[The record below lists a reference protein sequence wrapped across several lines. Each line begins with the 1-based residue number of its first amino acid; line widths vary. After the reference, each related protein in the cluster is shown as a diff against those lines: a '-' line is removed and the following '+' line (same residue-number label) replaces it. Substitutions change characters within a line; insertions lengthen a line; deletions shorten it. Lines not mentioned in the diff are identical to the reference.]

1 VAGRDGPGLAAQ
13 TGSRDGGAGVS
24 RKETTRRVDAI
35 RAQRSELENHLIDE
49 YSSGYI
55 NRREFVRRG
64 GVIGMSIP
72 LVSFL
77 AAACGT
83 GSKSGGGGGGGADTA
98 VKAGGK
104 QVAVKPGGTLKLGM
118 SPGPS
123 TEIDPIKVADEGG
136 LGVMSQSGEFLAWS
150 DSKLQLQPRL
160 AESWKPNAD
169 GSVWTFKIRQGVKFH
184 DGTPM
189 TADDVAASINALSDP
204 KNGSNALSTFAG
216 VLSKDSAKATD
227 ASTVQFELDGPNGNF
242 PYMLGSDN
250 YNALI
255 VPKDLKGSWEKTF
268 PGTGPWK
275 MEKYTPNSGISYVKN
290 PDYWDKT
297 RIPKL
302 DRQQVKFYPKEQA
315 QILGLQSGDVDV
327 LVHFSPTG
335 GKALLNDPN
344 VTVIE
349 LRASVHREIHM
360 RNDKKP
366 FDDKLVRQAMA
377 LAVDRPA
384 LVNGL
389 MAGKSDFGNDSPFA
403 PVFPSTDK
411 SVAQRKQDLAKAKA
425 LMQQAGVSNA
435 SVTIDTWDG
444 FELPDLAQLL
454 QNDAA
459 KIGLTLKPNVTPAG
473 TYYGDAVFGKS
484 PWLDSTMGITDYG
497 HRGVPNVFLA
507 AQLSSKGVWNAAH
520 FKNET
525 YDGLMKDYVAA
536 LDLQSQRTAA
546 AKIQNL
552 LLDET
557 PNIYAYFYYFLT
569 ATKKN
574 VGNVEVSAMG
584 HYDITKAGFTS
595 AA

>member
-1 VAGRDGPGLAAQ
+1 M
-13 TGSRDGGAGVS
+13 S
-24 RKETTRRVDAI
+24 RKDTQRQVDAI
-35 RAQRSELENHLIDE
+35 RSRSSELENHLIDE
-49 YSSGYI
+49 YRSGYI
-55 NRREFVRRG
+55 SRREFVRRG

-72 LVSFL
+72 VVGFL

-83 GSKSGGGGGGGADTA
+83 GSNTSTSSGGSADTA

-104 QVAVKPGGTLKLGM
+104 EVAVKPGGTLKLGM
-118 SPGPS
+118 SPGPT
-123 TEIDPIKVADEGG
+123 TEIDPILVADEGG
-136 LGVMSQSGEFLAWS
+136 LSVMSQSGEFLSWS

-160 AESWKPNAD
+160 AESWKPNSD
-169 GSVWTFKIRQGVKFH
+169 GSEWTFKIRQGVKFH

-189 TADDVAASINALSDP
+189 TAEDVASSINALSDP
-204 KNGSNALSTFAG
+204 KSGSNALSTFAG

-227 ASTVQFELDGPNGNF
+227 ASTVVFSLDSPNGNF
-242 PYMLGSDN
+242 PYMLSSDN
-250 YNALI
+250 YNSVI
-255 VPKDLKGSWEKTF
+255 VPKDLSGKWEKTF

-275 MEKYTPNSGISYVKN
+275 LEKYTPNSGVSFVPNK
-290 PDYWDKT
+290 DYWDKT
-297 RIPKL
+297 RVPKL

-366 FDDKLVRQAMA
+366 FDDKRVRQAMG
-377 LAVDRPA
+377 LVVDRAA

-389 MAGKSDFGNDSPFA
+389 LAGKADFGNDSPFA

-411 SVAQRKQDLAKAKA
+411 SVAQRKQDIEKAKA

-459 KIGLTLKPNVTPAG
+459 KIGLKLTPNVTPAG

-497 HRGVPNVFLA
+497 HRSVPNVILGA
-507 AQLSSKGVWNAAH
+507 PLLSDGTWNSAH
-520 FKNET
+520 FKNTT
-525 YDGLMKDYVAA
+525 YDSLVKQYNAA
-536 LDLQSQRTAA
+536 SDVQSQQTV
-546 AKIQNL
+546 AKQIQEL

-557 PNIYAYFYYFLT
+557 PIIFAYFYDYLGAT
-569 ATKKN
+569 AGN
-574 VGNVEVSAMG
+574 VGGVVITPIG
-584 HYDITKAGFTS
+584 HVQLEGAGFTS
-595 AA
+595 

>member
-1 VAGRDGPGLAAQ
+1 M
-13 TGSRDGGAGVS
+13 S
-24 RKETTRRVDAI
+24 RKDTQRQVDAI
-35 RAQRSELENHLIDE
+35 RSRSSELENHLIDE
-49 YSSGYI
+49 YRSGYI

-64 GVIGMSIP
+64 SVIGMSIP
-72 LVSFL
+72 VVSFL

-83 GSKSGGGGGGGADTA
+83 GSSNTSTSSGGSADTA

-104 QVAVKPGGTLKLGM
+104 EVAVKPGGTLKLGM
-118 SPGPS
+118 SPGPT

-136 LGVMSQSGEFLAWS
+136 LGVMSQSGEFLSWS

-160 AESWKPNAD
+160 AESWKPNSD

-189 TADDVAASINALSDP
+189 TADDVASSINALSDP

-227 ASTVQFELDGPNGNF
+227 PSTVEFTLDSPNGNF
-242 PYMLGSDN
+242 PYMLSSDN

-255 VPKDLKGSWEKTF
+255 VPKNLSGSWEKTF

-275 MEKYTPNSGISYVKN
+275 MEKYTPNSGISYVPNK
-290 PDYWDKT
+290 DYWDKT

-302 DRQQVKFYPKEQA
+302 DRQEVKFYQKEQA

-327 LVHFSPTG
+327 LIHFSPTG

-366 FDDKLVRQAMA
+366 FDNKLVRQAMG
-377 LAVDRPA
+377 LAVDRAA

-411 SVAQRKQDLAKAKA
+411 SVAQRKQDIEKAKA

-459 KIGLTLKPNVTPAG
+459 KIGLKLTPNVTPAT

-497 HRGVPNVFLA
+497 HRGVPNLFLA

-520 FKNET
+520 FKNPT
-525 YDGLMKDYVAA
+525 YDGLFKDYVAA
-536 LDLQSQRTAA
+536 LDLSAQRAAA

-557 PNIYAYFYYFLT
+557 PNLYTYFYFFLT
-569 ATKKN
+569 GTKKN
-574 VGNVEVSAMG
+574 IGNVEVSAMG
-584 HYDITKAGFTS
+584 HYDITKAGFT
-595 AA
+595 AAA

>member
-1 VAGRDGPGLAAQ
+1 M
-13 TGSRDGGAGVS
+13 S
-24 RKETTRRVDAI
+24 RKDTQRQVDAI
-35 RAQRSELENHLIDE
+35 RSRSSELENHLIDE
-49 YSSGYI
+49 YRSGYI
-55 NRREFVRRG
+55 SRREFVRRG

-72 LVSFL
+72 VVGFL

-83 GSKSGGGGGGGADTA
+83 GSNTSTSSGGSADTA

-104 QVAVKPGGTLKLGM
+104 EVAVKPGGTLKLGM
-118 SPGPS
+118 SPGPT
-123 TEIDPIKVADEGG
+123 TEIDPILVADEGG
-136 LGVMSQSGEFLAWS
+136 LGVMSQSGEFLSWS

-169 GSVWTFKIRQGVKFH
+169 GSEWTFKIRQGVKFH

-189 TADDVAASINALSDP
+189 TAEDVASSINALSDP

-216 VLSKDSAKATD
+216 VLSKGSAKATD
-227 ASTVQFELDGPNGNF
+227 ASTVVFSLDGPNGNF
-242 PYMLGSDN
+242 PYLLSSDN
-250 YNALI
+250 YNSLI
-255 VPKDLKGSWEKTF
+255 VPKDLSGKWEKTF

-275 MEKYTPNSGISYVKN
+275 MEKYTPNSGISYVPNK
-290 PDYWDKT
+290 DYWDKT

-327 LVHFSPTG
+327 LIHFSPTG

-366 FDDKLVRQAMA
+366 FDDKRVRQAMG
-377 LAVDRPA
+377 LAVDRAA

-411 SVAQRKQDLAKAKA
+411 SVAQRKQDIEKAKA
-425 LMQQAGVSNA
+425 LMQQAGVTNA

-459 KIGLTLKPNVTPAG
+459 KIGLKLTPNVTPAG

-497 HRGVPNVFLA
+497 HRGVPN

-520 FKNET
+520 FKNPT

-536 LDLQSQRTAA
+536 LDLQAQRAAA

-557 PNIYAYFYYFLT
+557 PNLYTYFYFFLT
-569 ATKKN
+569 GTKKN

>member
-1 VAGRDGPGLAAQ
+1 M
-13 TGSRDGGAGVS
+13 SR
-24 RKETTRRVDAI
+24 EHTRRVDAI
-35 RAQRSELENHLIDE
+35 RAQSSELQNHLIDE
-49 YSSGYI
+49 YKSGHI

-64 GVIGMSIP
+64 TVIGMSVP

-83 GSKSGGGGGGGADTA
+83 GDKGGGSGGGGGADTA

-104 QVAVKPGGTLKLGM
+104 QVEVKPGGTLKLGM

-136 LGVMSQSGEFLAWS
+136 LGVMSQTGEFLAWS

-160 AESWKPNAD
+160 AESWKPNSD

-184 DGTPM
+184 DGSTM
-189 TADDVAASINALSDP
+189 TAEDVASSINALSDP

-227 ASTVQFELDGPNGNF
+227 ASTVQFELDAPNGNF

-250 YNALI
+250 YNAII
-255 VPKDLKGSWEKTF
+255 VPKDLSGAWEKTF

-275 MEKYTPNSGISYVKN
+275 LERYTANSGVSYVKN

-315 QILGLQSGDVDV
+315 QVLALQSGDVDV

-349 LRASVHREIHM
+349 LRASVHREIHL

-366 FDDKLVRQAMA
+366 FDDKRVRQALA

-411 SVAQRKQDLAKAKA
+411 SVAQRKQDLEKAKA
-425 LMQQAGVSNA
+425 LMQQAGVTSA
-435 SVTIDTWDG
+435 SATIDTWDG

-459 KIGLTLKPNVTPAG
+459 KIGLKLKPNVTPAG

-484 PWLDSTMGITDYG
+484 PWLDSTIGITDYG

-507 AQLSSKGVWNAAH
+507 AQLQSKGVWNAAH

-525 YDGLMKDYVAA
+525 FDSLFKDYVAA
-536 LDLQSQRTAA
+536 LDLNAQRGA
-546 AKIQNL
+546 AKKIQEL

-557 PNIYAYFYYFLT
+557 PNLYTYFYFFLT
-569 ATKKN
+569 GTRKN

>member
-1 VAGRDGPGLAAQ
+1 M
-13 TGSRDGGAGVS
+13 SR
-24 RKETTRRVDAI
+24 EHTRRVDAI
-35 RAQRSELENHLIDE
+35 RAQSSELQNHLIDE
-49 YSSGYI
+49 YKSGHI

-64 GVIGMSIP
+64 TVIGMSVP

-83 GSKSGGGGGGGADTA
+83 GDKGGGGGGGGADTA

-104 QVAVKPGGTLKLGM
+104 QVEVKPGGTLKLGM

-136 LGVMSQSGEFLAWS
+136 LGVMSQTGEFLAWS

-160 AESWKPNAD
+160 AESWKPNSD

-184 DGTPM
+184 DGSTM
-189 TADDVAASINALSDP
+189 TAEDVASSINALSDP

-227 ASTVQFELDGPNGNF
+227 ASTVQFELDAPNGNF

-250 YNALI
+250 YNAII
-255 VPKDLKGSWEKTF
+255 VPKDLSGAWEKTF

-275 MEKYTPNSGISYVKN
+275 LERYTANSGVSYVKN

-315 QILGLQSGDVDV
+315 QVLALQSGDVDV

-349 LRASVHREIHM
+349 LRASVHREIHL

-366 FDDKLVRQAMA
+366 FDDKRVRQALA

-411 SVAQRKQDLAKAKA
+411 SVAQRKQDLEKAKA
-425 LMQQAGVSNA
+425 LMQQAGVTSA
-435 SVTIDTWDG
+435 SATIDTWDG

-459 KIGLTLKPNVTPAG
+459 KIGLKLKPNVTPAG

-484 PWLDSTMGITDYG
+484 PWLDSTIGITDYG

-507 AQLSSKGVWNAAH
+507 AQLQSKGVWNAAH

-525 YDGLMKDYVAA
+525 FDSLFKDYVAA
-536 LDLQSQRTAA
+536 LDLNAQRGA
-546 AKIQNL
+546 AKKIQEL

-557 PNIYAYFYYFLT
+557 PNLYTYFYYFLT
-569 ATKKN
+569 GTRKN
-574 VGNVEVSAMG
+574 IGNVEVSAMG

>member
-1 VAGRDGPGLAAQ
+1 M
-13 TGSRDGGAGVS
+13 SR
-24 RKETTRRVDAI
+24 EHTRRVDAI
-35 RAQRSELENHLIDE
+35 RAQSSELQNHLIDE
-49 YSSGYI
+49 YKSGHI

-64 GVIGMSIP
+64 TVIGMSVP

-83 GSKSGGGGGGGADTA
+83 GDKGGGGGGGGADTA

-104 QVAVKPGGTLKLGM
+104 QVEVKPGGTLKLGM

-136 LGVMSQSGEFLAWS
+136 LGVMSQTGEFLAWS

-160 AESWKPNAD
+160 AESWKPNSD

-184 DGTPM
+184 DGSTM
-189 TADDVAASINALSDP
+189 TAEDVASSINALSDP

-227 ASTVQFELDGPNGNF
+227 ASTVQFELDAPNGNF

-250 YNALI
+250 YNAII
-255 VPKDLKGSWEKTF
+255 VPKDLSGAWEKTF

-275 MEKYTPNSGISYVKN
+275 LERYTANSGVSYVKN

-315 QILGLQSGDVDV
+315 QVLALQSGDVDV

-349 LRASVHREIHM
+349 LRASVHREIHL

-366 FDDKLVRQAMA
+366 FDDKRVRQALA

-411 SVAQRKQDLAKAKA
+411 SVAQRKQDLEKAKA
-425 LMQQAGVSNA
+425 LMQQAGVTSA
-435 SVTIDTWDG
+435 SATIDTWDG

-459 KIGLTLKPNVTPAG
+459 KIGLKLKPNVTPAG

-484 PWLDSTMGITDYG
+484 PWLDSTIGITDYG

-507 AQLSSKGVWNAAH
+507 AQLQSKGVWNAAH

-525 YDGLMKDYVAA
+525 FDSLFKDYVAA
-536 LDLQSQRTAA
+536 LDLNAQRGA
-546 AKIQNL
+546 AKKIQEL

-557 PNIYAYFYYFLT
+557 PNLYTYFYFFLT
-569 ATKKN
+569 GTRKN

>member
-1 VAGRDGPGLAAQ
+1 
-13 TGSRDGGAGVS
+13 
-24 RKETTRRVDAI
+24 
-35 RAQRSELENHLIDE
+35 
-49 YSSGYI
+49 
-55 NRREFVRRG
+55 
-64 GVIGMSIP
+64 
-72 LVSFL
+72 
-77 AAACGT
+77 
-83 GSKSGGGGGGGADTA
+83 
-98 VKAGGK
+98 
-104 QVAVKPGGTLKLGM
+104 
-118 SPGPS
+118 
-123 TEIDPIKVADEGG
+123 
-136 LGVMSQSGEFLAWS
+136 
-150 DSKLQLQPRL
+150 
-160 AESWKPNAD
+160 
-169 GSVWTFKIRQGVKFH
+169 
-184 DGTPM
+184 M
-189 TADDVAASINALSDP
+189 TAEDVASSINALSDP

-227 ASTVQFELDGPNGNF
+227 ANTVEFTLDSPNGNF
-242 PYMLGSDN
+242 PYMVSSDN

-255 VPKDLKGSWEKTF
+255 VPKNLSGSWEKTF

-275 MEKYTPNSGISYVKN
+275 MEKYTPNSGISYVPNK
-290 PDYWDKT
+290 DYWDKT

-327 LVHFSPTG
+327 LIHFSPTG

-360 RNDKKP
+360 RTDKKP
-366 FDDKLVRQAMA
+366 FDDKRVRQAMG
-377 LAVDRPA
+377 LAVDRAA

-389 MAGKSDFGNDSPFA
+389 MAGKADFGNDSPFA

-411 SVAQRKQDLAKAKA
+411 SVAQRKQDLEKAKA

-459 KIGLTLKPNVTPAG
+459 KIGLKLTPNVTPAG

-497 HRGVPNVFLA
+497 HRSVPNVFLGA
-507 AQLSSKGVWNAAH
+507 PLLSDGTWNSAH
-520 FKNET
+520 FKNST
-525 YDGLMKDYVAA
+525 YDSLVKQYNASSDV
-536 LDLQSQRTAA
+536 QSQQGI
-546 AKIQNL
+546 AKQIQEL

-557 PNIYAYFYYFLT
+557 PIIFAYFYDYLGAT
-569 ATKKN
+569 AGN
-574 VGNVEVSAMG
+574 VGGVTITPIG
-584 HYDITKAGFTS
+584 HVQLEAAGFTS
-595 AA
+595 

>member
-1 VAGRDGPGLAAQ
+1 
-13 TGSRDGGAGVS
+13 
-24 RKETTRRVDAI
+24 
-35 RAQRSELENHLIDE
+35 
-49 YSSGYI
+49 
-55 NRREFVRRG
+55 
-64 GVIGMSIP
+64 
-72 LVSFL
+72 VSFL

-83 GSKSGGGGGGGADTA
+83 GDKSSTGSGGGGGSA
-98 VKAGGK
+98 VQAGGK
-104 QVAVKPGGTLKLGM
+104 QVTVKPGGTLKLGM
-118 SPGPS
+118 SPGPT
-123 TEIDPIKVADEGG
+123 TEIDPILVADEGG
-136 LGVMSQSGEFLAWS
+136 LSVMSQSGEFLSWS

-160 AESWKPNAD
+160 AESWKPNSD
-169 GSVWTFKIRQGVKFH
+169 GSEWTFKIRQGVKFH

-189 TADDVAASINALSDP
+189 TAEDVASSINALSDP
-204 KNGSNALSTFAG
+204 KSGSNALSTFAG

-227 ASTVQFELDGPNGNF
+227 ASTVVFSLDSPNGNF
-242 PYMLGSDN
+242 PYMLSSDN
-250 YNALI
+250 YNSVI
-255 VPKDLKGSWEKTF
+255 VPKDLSGKWEKTF

-275 MEKYTPNSGISYVKN
+275 LEKYTPNSGVSFVPNK
-290 PDYWDKT
+290 DYWDKT
-297 RIPKL
+297 RVPKL

-327 LVHFSPTG
+327 LIHFSPTG

-366 FDDKLVRQAMA
+366 FDDKRVRQAMG
-377 LAVDRPA
+377 LVVDRAA

-389 MAGKSDFGNDSPFA
+389 MAGKADFGNDSPFA

-411 SVAQRKQDLAKAKA
+411 SVAQRKQDLEKAKA

-444 FELPDLAQLL
+444 FEMPDLAQLL

-459 KIGLTLKPNVTPAG
+459 KIGLKLTPNVTPAT

-520 FKNET
+520 FKNPT
-525 YDGLMKDYVAA
+525 YDGLFKDYVSA
-536 LDLQSQRTAA
+536 LDLGAQRAAA

-557 PNIYAYFYYFLT
+557 PNLYTYFYYFLT
-569 ATKKN
+569 GTKKN

>member
-1 VAGRDGPGLAAQ
+1 M
-13 TGSRDGGAGVS
+13 S
-24 RKETTRRVDAI
+24 RKDTQRQVDAI
-35 RAQRSELENHLIDE
+35 RSRSSELENPLIDE
-49 YSSGYI
+49 YRSGYI
-55 NRREFVRRG
+55 SRREFVRRG

-72 LVSFL
+72 VVGFL

-83 GSKSGGGGGGGADTA
+83 GSNTSTSSGGSADTA

-104 QVAVKPGGTLKLGM
+104 EVAVKPGGTLKLGM
-118 SPGPS
+118 SPGPT
-123 TEIDPIKVADEGG
+123 TEIDPILVADEGG
-136 LGVMSQSGEFLAWS
+136 LSVMSQSGEFLSWS

-160 AESWKPNAD
+160 AESWKPNSD
-169 GSVWTFKIRQGVKFH
+169 GSEWTFQIRQGVKFH

-189 TADDVAASINALSDP
+189 TAEDVASSINALSDP
-204 KNGSNALSTFAG
+204 KSGSNALSTFAG

-227 ASTVQFELDGPNGNF
+227 ASTVVFSLDSPNGNF
-242 PYMLGSDN
+242 PYMLSSDN
-250 YNALI
+250 YNSVI
-255 VPKDLKGSWEKTF
+255 VPKDLSGKWEKTF

-275 MEKYTPNSGISYVKN
+275 LEKYTPNSGVSFVPNK
-290 PDYWDKT
+290 DYWDKT
-297 RIPKL
+297 RVPKL

-366 FDDKLVRQAMA
+366 FDDKRVRQAMA
-377 LAVDRPA
+377 LVVDRAA

-389 MAGKSDFGNDSPFA
+389 MAGKADFGNDSPFA

-411 SVAQRKQDLAKAKA
+411 SVAQRKQDLEKAKA

-459 KIGLTLKPNVTPAG
+459 KIGLKLTPNVTPAT

-497 HRGVPNVFLA
+497 HRGVPNLFLA

-520 FKNET
+520 FKNPT
-525 YDGLMKDYVAA
+525 YDGLFKDYVSA
-536 LDLQSQRTAA
+536 LDIGAQRAAA

-557 PNIYAYFYYFLT
+557 PNLYTYFYYFLT
-569 ATKKN
+569 GTKKN

>member
-1 VAGRDGPGLAAQ
+1 M
-13 TGSRDGGAGVS
+13 S
-24 RKETTRRVDAI
+24 RKDTQRQVDAI
-35 RAQRSELENHLIDE
+35 RSRSSELENHLIDE
-49 YSSGYI
+49 YRSGYI
-55 NRREFVRRG
+55 SRREFVRRG

-72 LVSFL
+72 VVGFL

-83 GSKSGGGGGGGADTA
+83 GSNTSTSSGGSADTA

-104 QVAVKPGGTLKLGM
+104 EVAVKPGGTLKLGM
-118 SPGPS
+118 SPGPT
-123 TEIDPIKVADEGG
+123 TEIDPILVADEGG
-136 LGVMSQSGEFLAWS
+136 LSVMSQSGEFLSWS

-160 AESWKPNAD
+160 AESWKPNSD
-169 GSVWTFKIRQGVKFH
+169 GSEWTFKIRQGVKFH

-189 TADDVAASINALSDP
+189 TAEDVASSINALSDP
-204 KNGSNALSTFAG
+204 KSGSNALSTFAG

-227 ASTVQFELDGPNGNF
+227 ASTVVFSLDSPNGNF
-242 PYMLGSDN
+242 PYMLSSDN
-250 YNALI
+250 YNSVI
-255 VPKDLKGSWEKTF
+255 VPKDLSGKWEKTF

-275 MEKYTPNSGISYVKN
+275 LEKYTPNSGVSFVPNK
-290 PDYWDKT
+290 DYWDKT
-297 RIPKL
+297 RVPKL

-366 FDDKLVRQAMA
+366 FDDKRVRQAMG
-377 LAVDRPA
+377 LVVDRAA

-389 MAGKSDFGNDSPFA
+389 MAGKADFGNDSPFA

-411 SVAQRKQDLAKAKA
+411 SVAQRKQDLEKAKA

-444 FELPDLAQLL
+444 FEMPDLAQLL

-459 KIGLTLKPNVTPAG
+459 KIGLKLTPNVTPAT

-520 FKNET
+520 FKNPT
-525 YDGLMKDYVAA
+525 YDGLFKDYVSA
-536 LDLQSQRTAA
+536 LDLGAQRAAA

-557 PNIYAYFYYFLT
+557 PNLYTYFYYFLT
-569 ATKKN
+569 GTKKN

>member
-1 VAGRDGPGLAAQ
+1 
-13 TGSRDGGAGVS
+13 VS
-24 RKETTRRVDAI
+24 REQKRRRVDAI
-35 RAQRSELENHLIDE
+35 RAQSSELENHLIDE
-49 YSSGYI
+49 YSAGRMS
-55 NRREFVRRG
+55 RREFVRRG
-64 GVIGMSIP
+64 SVIGMSIP
-72 LVSFL
+72 VVGFL
-77 AAACGT
+77 ASACGT
-83 GSKSGGGGGGGADTA
+83 GNSGGGGGGGGGADTA

-104 QVAVKPGGTLKLGM
+104 QVPVRAGGTLKLGM
-118 SPGPS
+118 SPGPT

-136 LGVMSQSGEFLAWS
+136 LGVMSQTGEFLAWS
-150 DSKLQLQPRL
+150 DGKLQLQPRL
-160 AESWKPNAD
+160 ATSWKPNAD
-169 GSVWTFKIRQGVKFH
+169 GSVWTFKIRDGVKFH

-189 TADDVAASINALSDP
+189 TAEDVASSINALSDP

-227 ASTVQFELDGPNGNF
+227 PSTVQFELDAPNGNF
-242 PYMLGSDN
+242 PYLLSSDN

-275 MEKYTPNSGISYVKN
+275 LERYTPNAGVSYVKN

-366 FDDKLVRQAMA
+366 FDDKRVRQALA
-377 LAVDRPA
+377 LAVDRA
-384 LVNGL
+384 SIINGL
-389 MAGKSDFGNDSPFA
+389 LARKSDFGNDSPFA

-435 SVTIDTWDG
+435 SATIDTWDG
-444 FELPDLAQLL
+444 FELPDLAQIL
-454 QNDAA
+454 QNEGA
-459 KIGLTLKPNVTPAG
+459 KIGLKLTPNVTPAG

-484 PWLDSTMGITDYG
+484 PWLDSVIGITDYG
-497 HRGVPNVFLA
+497 HRGVPNLFLN

-520 FKNET
+520 FKNPT
-525 YDGLMKDYVAA
+525 FDGLVKDYTAA
-536 LDLQSQRTAA
+536 LDIGSQRAA
-546 AKIQNL
+546 AKKIQLL

-569 ATKKN
+569 GTKKN

>member
-1 VAGRDGPGLAAQ
+1 M
-13 TGSRDGGAGVS
+13 T
-24 RKETTRRVDAI
+24 
-35 RAQRSELENHLIDE
+35 
-49 YSSGYI
+49 
-55 NRREFVRRG
+55 
-64 GVIGMSIP
+64 
-72 LVSFL
+72 
-77 AAACGT
+77 
-83 GSKSGGGGGGGADTA
+83 
-98 VKAGGK
+98 
-104 QVAVKPGGTLKLGM
+104 
-118 SPGPS
+118 S
-123 TEIDPIKVADEGG
+123 T
-136 LGVMSQSGEFLAWS
+136 S
-150 DSKLQLQPRL
+150 
-160 AESWKPNAD
+160 
-169 GSVWTFKIRQGVKFH
+169 
-184 DGTPM
+184 
-189 TADDVAASINALSDP
+189 
-204 KNGSNALSTFAG
+204 
-216 VLSKDSAKATD
+216 
-227 ASTVQFELDGPNGNF
+227 
-242 PYMLGSDN
+242 
-250 YNALI
+250 
-255 VPKDLKGSWEKTF
+255 
-268 PGTGPWK
+268 
-275 MEKYTPNSGISYVKN
+275 
-290 PDYWDKT
+290 
-297 RIPKL
+297 
-302 DRQQVKFYPKEQA
+302 
-315 QILGLQSGDVDV
+315 

-366 FDDKLVRQAMA
+366 FDDKRVRQAMA
-377 LAVDRPA
+377 LAVDRAA

-411 SVAQRKQDLAKAKA
+411 SVAQRKQDLEKAKA
-425 LMQQAGVSNA
+425 LMQQAGVSSA

-459 KIGLTLKPNVTPAG
+459 KIGLKLKPNVTPAG

-497 HRGVPNVFLA
+497 HRGVPNLFLA
-507 AQLSSKGVWNAAH
+507 AQLPSKGVWNAAH
-520 FKNET
+520 FKNPT

-536 LDLQSQRTAA
+536 LDLQAQRGAA

-557 PNIYAYFYYFLT
+557 PNLYTYFYFFLT
-569 ATKKN
+569 GTKKN